1 MVDQWKEHCDFTY
14 STDAEIDQDSA
25 TWDGYKWKDKAWLL
39 SPRDV
44 WYPNPHY
51 VGKPVPHPESYEEE
65 QTMDLWKVYQQA
77 KLWIADIV
85 TFILLMALC
94 YGIIIIL
101 YAFFDVPMYN

>member
-1 MVDQWKEHCDFTY
+1 
-14 STDAEIDQDSA
+14 
-25 TWDGYKWKDKAWLL
+25 
-39 SPRDV
+39 
-44 WYPNPHY
+44 
-51 VGKPVPHPESYEEE
+51 
-65 QTMDLWKVYQQA
+65 MDLWKVYQQA